1 MIIMHISRKESRPKS
16 YKPLLDANILIV
28 EDQHSI
34 ASMTE
39 AMLIDRWGCNITI
52 ADNYEQA
59 REILVSNPKKFFL
72 TISDLNLPG
81 AKNGE
86 IIDLMVQLNQA
97 VIAITGYFNKDMH
110 WQLTEKGVIDYV
122 LKNNIN
128 AYEFLVNLVG
138 RLYFNQFIHVLIID
152 DSPSLQQVT
161 GAYLEKQFLNVN
173 YACNGEEGLN
183 VLHQHPEIK
192 LVLVDA
198 EMPVMDGLTFTAKA
212 RQIKN
217 QNKLCIIGIS
227 GSDQKDLSAQFLK
240 QGANDFISKPYS
252 YDEITC
258 RVNQNL
264 NMLAYFEEINKIA
277 NMDFLTELPNRRHFF
292 TIGDPLLK
300 TAVLN
305 KQHIIVV
312 ILDIDFF
319 KHINDNYGHD
329 FGDEA
334 LRHVAAV
341 IKETLGNHIIARL
354 GGEEFGFIIQESNF
368 AISSALVEQ
377 LRLNIQ
383 ESHLMYEHSAVPIT
397 ASIGATYEPKKSL
410 EQMLQ
415 MADEHLY
422 LAKQSGRN
430 KVVWNHNKPS
440 IQNNK
445 P

>member
-1 MIIMHISRKESRPKS
+1 MPIIRKESRIKKN
-16 YKPLLDANILIV
+16 KPLANTSVLIV
-28 EDQHSI
+28 EDQYSI

-39 AMLIDRWGCNITI
+39 AMLQDRWGCNVTI
-52 ADNYEQA
+52 ANSYEQA
-59 REILVSNPKKFFL
+59 REILESAKTNFFI

-86 IIDLMVQLNQA
+86 IIDLLMEHQQS

-152 DSPSLQQVT
+152 DSPSIQQVT
-161 GAYLEKQFLNVN
+161 GAYLKKQFLNVN
-173 YACNGEEGLN
+173 YASNGEEGLSILN
-183 VLHQHPEIK
+183 QHPEIK

-198 EMPVMDGLTFTAKA
+198 EMPLMDGLTFTAKA

-227 GSDQKDLSAQFLK
+227 GSEQKDLSAQFLK
-240 QGANDFISKPYS
+240 QGANDYISKPFS

-258 RVNQNL
+258 RINQNL

-277 NMDFLTELPNRRHFF
+277 NIDFLTELPNRRHFF
-292 TIGDPLLK
+292 TTGEL
-300 TAVLN
+300 AVKSAINN
-305 KQHIIVV
+305 KQHLAVL

-319 KHINDNYGHD
+319 KLINDNYGHD

-334 LRHVAAV
+334 LKHVAK
-341 IKETLGNHIIARL
+341 IIENTLSNHIVARL

-368 AISSALVEQ
+368 SISSALIEQ

-383 ESHLMYEHSAVPIT
+383 NSQLMYENTVVPIT
-397 ASIGATYEPKKSL
+397 ASIGATYEPKKNL
-410 EQMLQ
+410 EDMLQ
-415 MADEHLY
+415 VADEHLY

-430 KVVWNHNKPS
+430 KIVWNHNKPNL
-440 IQNNK
+440 QKNK

>member
-1 MIIMHISRKESRPKS
+1 MHATRKAPRTKS
-16 YKPLLDANILIV
+16 YKQLSSAHILIV
-28 EDQHSI
+28 EDQQSI
-34 ASMTE
+34 ASMTK
-39 AMLIDRWGCNITI
+39 AMLIDRWGCDITI

-59 REILVSNPKKFFL
+59 REILVANPKKFFL
-72 TISDLNLPG
+72 MICDLNLPG

-86 IIDLMVQLNQA
+86 IIDLMIDNNQA
-97 VIAITGYFNKDMH
+97 VIAITGYFNKDIH

-122 LKNNIN
+122 LKHNIN

-161 GAYLEKQFLNVN
+161 GAYLEKQFLKVS
-173 YACNGEEGLN
+173 YASNGEEGLSILN
-183 VLHQHPEIK
+183 AHPEIK

-198 EMPVMDGLTFTAKA
+198 EMPIMDGLTFTAKA
-212 RQIKN
+212 RQVRN

-277 NMDFLTELPNRRHFF
+277 NMDFLTELPNRRYFF
-292 TIGDPLLK
+292 NAGEQLLN
-300 TAVLN
+300 TALAN

-319 KHINDNYGHD
+319 KLINDNYGHD

-334 LRHVAAV
+334 LKHISNV
-341 IKETLGNHIIARL
+341 IQDTLGNHIIARL

-368 AISSALVEQ
+368 AISSALIER

-383 ESHLMYEHSAVPIT
+383 ENQLMYENSVVNIT
-397 ASIGATYEPKKSL
+397 ASIGATYEPQKSL
-410 EQMLQ
+410 EDMLQ
-415 MADEHLY
+415 VADEHLY

-430 KVVWNHNKPS
+430 KVVWNHNKP
-440 IQNNK
+440 ILNK
-445 P
+445 K